1 MRIPPL
7 PTRKHVRELGSKR
20 LDLGTVNPS
29 SRALLS
35 GELCVMRTTMV
46 HLWHA
51 GGQTLFPFGDNFV
64 REVTVV
70 STEVR

>member
-20 LDLGTVNPS
+20 LDPGTANPS

-35 GELCVMRTTMV
+35 GGICVTRTPMV
-46 HLWHA
+46 HVWHA
-51 GGQTLFPFGDNFV
+51 GGQILFPFSDNCRGNAV
-64 REVTVV
+64 REVTAV
-70 STEVR
+70 